1 MCGADLRISIKAD
14 FPELQPLMR
23 SSLRNLA
30 TAGAVIAFAVS
41 THAFAA
47 AVPPAA
53 SGAPVPLA
61 DTVPSDLPRS
71 ARPSHYRIE
80 VTPDAEKL
88 TFTGTV
94 SIDLT
99 VFTASDALT
108 LHGNGLTVSAAKLV
122 AENGMQIALQ
132 TSADDKAQTL
142 RFAAG
147 KAIAPGKYRLDVT
160 YAGKIGTQPS
170 GLFALDYPDKRTG
183 KDVRGIFTQFEAPEA
198 RRFVPSFDEPS
209 YKATFDLS
217 AVVPADRM
225 AISNMPVKGQ
235 EALPGGLKR
244 VTFATT
250 PKMSSYLLFF
260 GMGDFERSAM
270 KAADGVEVGI
280 VSPTGSGAKADYAR
294 DGLAQILPWFDDY
307 FGVKFP
313 LPKLDNIAA
322 PGSSQFFGAMEN
334 WGAIMTFE
342 RILLLDPAVT
352 SPAGKQS
359 IYSVQAHETAH
370 QWFGDLVTMAWW
382 DDIWLNEGFA
392 SWMADKVTDHF
403 NPEWNWKLNGIDGRE
418 GAMALDALPTTHP
431 VVQKVRTVSEMEQ
444 AFDSITYQKG
454 QAVISMLED
463 YVGADTWRAGMQTYM
478 RNHAYSNTSSRDL
491 WAAMESAG
499 GKDVDLIAEAF
510 THTPG
515 VPLLRVNVSACA
527 GGKTRLDLTQDAFS
541 LDPSARAPST
551 NGGEKPTW
559 PMPLLIRAGNGEPM
573 RHLMSGRTESL
584 TVDSCDAVL
593 VNAGQLGYYRTLYNG
608 KALDALVSSFGS
620 LAPIDQYGLL
630 RDNLSLSLAGYQDMS
645 AGLRLL
651 ASVPGTADATLAGKV
666 VGQWESVYGLL
677 DDARVKDKLAA
688 RISKTWTP
696 RLDQLGFDPVA
707 GEPLTDTKLRAQ
719 LIDTLGSIGDKRV
732 VAEARRRLQG
742 LAADPKSL
750 DGPLK
755 GTWLGVAASNATR
768 ADWDLLRQ
776 QAARATSF
784 VERQLYYTDLGMAPD
799 EAIARDALALA
810 ISGTP
815 DATSASQII
824 TTLGRAHPEMTFD
837 FVREHQAVV
846 DGLIEHSGRARFF
859 ARIVGST
866 TNPEMVGKIEAYAA
880 TLPADE
886 AKPVVQALTG
896 LKERL
901 ANRPRQRAEVA
912 AWVKKAR

>member
-1 MCGADLRISIKAD
+1 
-14 FPELQPLMR
+14 MR

-30 TAGAVIAFAVS
+30 TAGAVIALVVS
-41 THAFAA
+41 AQAFAAAPA

-53 SGAPVPLA
+53 SGEAVPLA
-61 DTVPSDLPRS
+61 ETVPSDLPRN

-80 VTPDAEKL
+80 VTPDAKAL
-88 TFTGTV
+88 TFSGIA

-99 VFTASDALT
+99 VFTATDALT
-108 LHGNGLTVSAAKLV
+108 LHGNGLAVSSASLV
-122 AENGMQIALQ
+122 AANGVALPLQ
-132 TSADDKAQTL
+132 TSADENAQTL

-147 KAIAPGKYRLDVT
+147 KTLAPGKYRLDVT

-170 GLFALDYPDKRTG
+170 GFFALDYPDKRTG
-183 KDVRGIFTQFEAPEA
+183 AGNRGEVRGLFTQFEAPDA

-209 YKATFDLS
+209 YKATFELS

-235 EALPGGLKR
+235 EMLAGGLKR
-244 VTFATT
+244 VTFGTT

-260 GMGDFERSAM
+260 GVGDFERTAK
-270 KAADGVEVGI
+270 KAADGVDVGI
-280 VSPTGSGAKADYAR
+280 ISPAGSGAQADYAR

-352 SPAGKQS
+352 SPSGKQS

-403 NPEWNWKLNGIDGRE
+403 NPEWNWKLGGIDGRE

-463 YVGADTWRAGMQTYM
+463 YVGADTWRTGMQTYM
-478 RNHAYSNTSSRDL
+478 RSHAYSNTVSKDL

-515 VPLLRVNVSACA
+515 VPLLRVKVSACA
-527 GGKTRLDLTQDAFS
+527 AGKTRLDLTQDAFS
-541 LDPSARAPST
+541 LDPSTR
-551 NGGEKPTW
+551 GGKTPTW
-559 PMPLLIRAGNGEPM
+559 PMPLLIRAGNGEPT
-573 RHLMSGRTESL
+573 RHLMTGRTDSVTL
-584 TVDSCDAVL
+584 DSCDAVL
-593 VNAGQLGYYRTLYNG
+593 VNAGQLGYYRTLYDG
-608 KALDALVSSFGS
+608 KALDALVSGFAS

-651 ASVPGTADATLAGKV
+651 SAVPATADATLSGKV
-666 VGQWESVYGLL
+666 VGQWEGVYGLL
-677 DDARVKDKLAA
+677 DDAKVKSRLAA
-688 RISKTWTP
+688 RISKTWAP
-696 RLDQLGFDPVA
+696 RLDKLGFDPVA
-707 GEPLTDTKLRAQ
+707 GEPLTDTKLRSQ
-719 LIDTLGSIGDKRV
+719 LIDTLGTIGDARV

-750 DGPLK
+750 DGPMK
-755 GTWLGVAASNATR
+755 ATWLSVAAANANR

-776 QAARATSF
+776 QAAKATGF
-784 VERQLYYTDLGMAPD
+784 VERQLYYTDLGMAGD
-799 EAIARDALALA
+799 EAIAKDALALA

-824 TTLGRAHPEMTFD
+824 TTVGRAHPEMTFD
-837 FVREHQAVV
+837 FVRAHQQAI

-859 ARIVGST
+859 ARIVASS
-866 TNPEMVGKIEAYAA
+866 TNPDMVGKIEAYAA

-901 ANRPRQRAEVA
+901 ANRPRQRVEVA
-912 AWVKKAR
+912 AWVKKTK